1 MAGSHLMLKYKVIL
15 LVVVFLVGVGALV
28 YAWVDLPRR
37 TVQAFAGDLYHQR
50 YQEAAGMLRP
60 PSALGLDSDGG
71 LILVD
76 RTGRSIVVPGA
87 KLPFK
92 VAGGGGGP
100 EHDLKMMAL
109 GPSTNGILDS
119 TPVTLYLS
127 GAGGK
132 VTIEAVD

>member
-1 MAGSHLMLKYKVIL
+1 MLKYKVIL
-15 LVVVFLVGVGALV
+15 FLVVFLVGVGALV

-37 TVQAFAGDLYHQR
+37 TRQAFAGDLYHQR

-60 PSALGLDSDGG
+60 PSSLRVDADGG

-76 RTGRSIVVPGA
+76 SAGRSVVVPKV

-100 EHDLKMMAL
+100 EHDLKIMAL

-119 TPVTLYLS
+119 PPVALYL
-127 GAGGK
+127 GVEGGE